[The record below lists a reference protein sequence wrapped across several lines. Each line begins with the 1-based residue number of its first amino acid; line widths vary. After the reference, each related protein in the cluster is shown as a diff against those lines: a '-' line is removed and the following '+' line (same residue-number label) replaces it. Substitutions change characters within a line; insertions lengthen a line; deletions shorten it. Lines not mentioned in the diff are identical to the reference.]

1 MCTQPP
7 GSYKLIILHYTLAEI
22 DAKSHH
28 GMSVEGSSSMTVIH
42 KPISNVTNTS
52 KIEKRSLRIKS
63 AKQNNTVIQQHISN
77 ASNANVIEEKTVRI
91 ESAER
96 NELLNQLIKEK
107 VTSVHNGMLCLLC
120 GKIIRQNSNIRRHFR
135 DRHLH
140 EGVHYNC
147 PQCQKT
153 YKSRNTFSSHI
164 SMMHRDW
171 GKVDLHNFATPAST
185 EY

>member
-1 MCTQPP
+1 MNSYSAVCRNWCLELCT
-7 GSYKLIILHYTLAEI
+7 LFAEI
-22 DAKSHH
+22 KGNSPEETISTELANTTTTIRNL
-28 GMSVEGSSSMTVIH
+28 SSTNQII
-42 KPISNVTNTS
+42 IST
-52 KIEKRSLRIKS
+52 
-63 AKQNNTVIQQHISN
+63 A
-77 ASNANVIEEKTVRI
+77 RI
-91 ESAER
+91 ESGEK
-96 NELLNQLIKEK
+96 NVLLNQLIKEK

-120 GKIIRQNSNIRRHFR
+120 GKVIRQNSNIRRHFR

-164 SMMHRDW
+164 STMHRDW
-171 GKVDLHNFATPAST
+171 GKIDLHNFAIPAS

>member
-1 MCTQPP
+1 MNP
-7 GSYKLIILHYTLAEI
+7 
-22 DAKSHH
+22 
-28 GMSVEGSSSMTVIH
+28 
-42 KPISNVTNTS
+42 
-52 KIEKRSLRIKS
+52 SLPTAIR
-63 AKQNNTVIQQHISN
+63 HISN
-77 ASNANVIEEKTVRI
+77 DNKVVVTARI

-107 VTSVHNGMLCLLC
+107 VTTVHNGVLCLLC
-120 GKIIRQNSNIRRHFR
+120 GKVIRQSSNIRRHFR

-153 YKSRNTFSSHI
+153 YKSRNTFSSHM
-164 SMMHRDW
+164 SMMHKDW
-171 GKVDLHNFATPAST
+171 GRVNLHNFAIPAS

>member
-1 MCTQPP
+1 MMLGTHIDRSRVKMFVFMSFSKKNLDMLFCT
-7 GSYKLIILHYTLAEI
+7 LFAEI
-22 DAKSHH
+22 KGDSQE
-28 GMSVEGSSSMTVIH
+28 EGISTELVNTTTTIRNLSNTNQIVI
-42 KPISNVTNTS
+42 ST
-52 KIEKRSLRIKS
+52 
-63 AKQNNTVIQQHISN
+63 A
-77 ASNANVIEEKTVRI
+77 RI
-91 ESAER
+91 ESGEK
-96 NELLNQLIKEK
+96 NVLLNQLIKEK

-120 GKIIRQNSNIRRHFR
+120 GKVIRQNSNIRRHFR

-164 SMMHRDW
+164 STMHRDW
-171 GKVDLHNFATPAST
+171 GKIDLHNFAIPAS

>member
-1 MCTQPP
+1 MRRQIHFCVYFFLLKHLEMLFCT
-7 GSYKLIILHYTLAEI
+7 LFAEI
-22 DAKSHH
+22 KRKSDE
-28 GMSVEGSSSMTVIH
+28 EGISTEHANTPTTIRNLSNTNQIVISS
-42 KPISNVTNTS
+42 
-52 KIEKRSLRIKS
+52 
-63 AKQNNTVIQQHISN
+63 A
-77 ASNANVIEEKTVRI
+77 RI
-91 ESAER
+91 ESGEK
-96 NELLNQLIKEK
+96 NVLLNQLIKEK

-120 GKIIRQNSNIRRHFR
+120 GKVIRQNSNIRRHFR

-164 SMMHRDW
+164 STMHRDW
-171 GKVDLHNFATPAST
+171 GKIDLHNFAVPAS

>member
-1 MCTQPP
+1 MKIPKISFC
-7 GSYKLIILHYTLAEI
+7 IILAET
-22 DAKSHH
+22 DEKSQQ
-28 GMSVEGSSSMTVIH
+28 GSSSELVSMPTAIQH
-42 KPISNVTNTS
+42 LTNTNQ
-52 KIEKRSLRIKS
+52 IVVTT
-63 AKQNNTVIQQHISN
+63 A
-77 ASNANVIEEKTVRI
+77 RI

-96 NELLNQLIKEK
+96 IELLNQLIKEK
-107 VTSVHNGMLCLLC
+107 VTTVHNGMLCLLC

-164 SMMHRDW
+164 STMHRDW
-171 GKVDLHNFATPAST
+171 GKIDLHTFASPAS

>member
-1 MCTQPP
+1 MLFCT
-7 GSYKLIILHYTLAEI
+7 LFAEI
-22 DAKSHH
+22 KGNSPEETISTELANTTTTIRNL
-28 GMSVEGSSSMTVIH
+28 SSSNQIVI
-42 KPISNVTNTS
+42 ST
-52 KIEKRSLRIKS
+52 
-63 AKQNNTVIQQHISN
+63 A
-77 ASNANVIEEKTVRI
+77 RI
-91 ESAER
+91 ESGEK
-96 NELLNQLIKEK
+96 NVLLNQLIKEK

-120 GKIIRQNSNIRRHFR
+120 GKVIRQNSNIRRHFR

-164 SMMHRDW
+164 STMHRDW
-171 GKVDLHNFATPAST
+171 GKIDLHNFAIPAS